1 METRKV
7 TIINNKTQKQSI
19 IQASSATNLGELK
32 AEMRELGINYEG
44 MTFFEGHMRAELKDD
59 AAPLPTNIPYKG
71 QIVND
76 LTFLL
81 TAPEKKIKS
90 GAMTRSEAYDAIKA
104 NGLQAACVVKF
115 GKNFT
120 MCKTQ
125 DLIDLIES
133 QGKKEAKVEAPAAA
147 PTAKKAARKPVAET
161 KKEEAPEAPAVVA
174 APASGNCEQALKILV
189 EDLYGNDTIEE
200 DTYDKVMSTLNGGA
214 TEATASEKMP
224 KEEVNKMFDFV
235 LG

>member
-104 NGLQAACVVKF
+104 NNLQGACLVKF

-133 QGKKEAKVEAPAAA
+133 QGKKEAKVEAPA
-147 PTAKKAARKPVAET
+147 PVA
-161 KKEEAPEAPAVVA
+161 PA
-174 APASGNCEQALKILV
+174 APASGNCEEALKALV

-200 DTYDKVMSTLNGGA
+200 DTYDKVMGLLNGGA
-214 TEATASEKMP
+214 SEAPASEKMSRRDID
-224 KEEVNKMFDFV
+224 EMFAFAK
-235 LG
+235 

>member
-19 IQASSATNLGELK
+19 IQASGATNLGELK
-32 AEMRELGINYEG
+32 AEMRGLGINYEG

-59 AAPLPTNIPYKG
+59 AAPLPANIPYKG

-90 GAMTRSEAYDAIKA
+90 GAMTRSEAYDAVKA

-133 QGKKEAKVEAPAAA
+133 QGKKEAKVEAPAPA
-147 PTAKKAARKPVAET
+147 PAAKKHVAEARKEETAPVA
-161 KKEEAPEAPAVVA
+161 PA
-174 APASGNCEQALKILV
+174 APASGNCEEALKALV

-200 DTYDKVMSTLNGGA
+200 DTYDKVMGLLNGGA
-214 TEATASEKMP
+214 SEAPASEKMSRRDID
-224 KEEVNKMFDFV
+224 EMFAFAK
-235 LG
+235 

>member
-90 GAMTRSEAYDAIKA
+90 GAMTRSEAYDVIKA

-133 QGKKEAKVEAPAAA
+133 QGKKEAEVEAPA
-147 PTAKKAARKPVAET
+147 PVAEKHVAEA
-161 KKEEAPEAPAVVA
+161 KKEEAAPVAPA
-174 APASGNCEQALKILV
+174 ASGNCEQALKALV

-200 DTYDKVMSTLNGGA
+200 DTYDKVMGLLNGGA
-214 TEATASEKMP
+214 SEAPASEKMS
-224 KEEVNKMFDFV
+224 KRDIDEMFAFV
-235 LG
+235 K

>member
-7 TIINNKTQKQSI
+7 TIINNRTQKQSI

-32 AEMRELGINYEG
+32 AEMRELGINFEG
-44 MTFFEGHMRAELKDD
+44 MTFFEGHMRAELKDN

-133 QGKKEAKVEAPAAA
+133 QGKKEAKVEAPA
-147 PTAKKAARKPVAET
+147 PVAKKATKKHVAEA
-161 KKEEAPEAPAVVA
+161 KKEETAPVAPA
-174 APASGNCEQALKILV
+174 APASGNCEGALKALV
-189 EDLYGNDTIEE
+189 KDLYDNDTIEE
-200 DTYDKVMSTLNGGA
+200 DTYDKVMGLLNGGA
-214 TEATASEKMP
+214 SEAPASEKMS
-224 KEEVNKMFDFV
+224 KRDIDEMFAFAK
-235 LG
+235 

>member
-104 NGLQAACVVKF
+104 NNLQGACLVKF

-133 QGKKEAKVEAPAAA
+133 QGKKEAKVEAPAPASVA
-147 PTAKKAARKPVAET
+147 KKTAKKPVAEA
-161 KKEEAPEAPAVVA
+161 KKEEAAPVA
-174 APASGNCEQALKILV
+174 TAASGNCEQALKALV

-200 DTYDKVMSTLNGGA
+200 DTYDKVMGLLNGGVSKA
-214 TEATASEKMP
+214 PASVKMS
-224 KEEVNKMFDFV
+224 KRDIDDMFAFV
-235 LG
+235 K

>member
-104 NGLQAACVVKF
+104 NGLQDACVVKF

-125 DLIDLIES
+125 ELIDLIES
-133 QGKKEAKVEAPAAA
+133 QDKKEAEAPAAA
-147 PTAKKAARKPVAET
+147 TTAKKAAKKHVAEA
-161 KKEEAPEAPAVVA
+161 KKEEIAPVAPA
-174 APASGNCEQALKILV
+174 APVTGNCEQALKALV
-189 EDLYGNDTIEE
+189 EDLYGGDTIEE
-200 DTYDKVMSTLNGGA
+200 DTYDKVMGLLNGGA
-214 TEATASEKMP
+214 SEAPASEKMS
-224 KEEVNKMFDFV
+224 KRDIDEMFAFAK
-235 LG
+235 

>member
-7 TIINNKTQKQSI
+7 TIINNKTQKQSV

-104 NGLQAACVVKF
+104 NGLQGACLVKF

-125 DLIDLIES
+125 DLIDLIKS
-133 QGKKEAKVEAPAAA
+133 QGKKEAKVEAPAPA
-147 PTAKKAARKPVAET
+147 PVTKKAAKKPVAEAK
-161 KKEEAPEAPAVVA
+161 KKEAAPVALA
-174 APASGNCEQALKILV
+174 APASGNCEQALKALV
-189 EDLYGNDTIEE
+189 EDLYYSGTIEG
-200 DTYDKVMSTLNGGA
+200 DTYDKVMGLLNGGA
-214 TEATASEKMP
+214 SEAPASEKMS
-224 KEEVNKMFDFV
+224 KRDIDEMFAFAK
-235 LG
+235 

>member
-104 NGLQAACVVKF
+104 NGLQGACLVKF

-133 QGKKEAKVEAPAAA
+133 QGKKEAKAPTATT
-147 PTAKKAARKPVAET
+147 TAKKAAKKHVAEA
-161 KKEEAPEAPAVVA
+161 KKEETAPVAPA
-174 APASGNCEQALKILV
+174 APASGNCEEALKALV

-200 DTYDKVMSTLNGGA
+200 DTYDKVMGLLNGGA
-214 TEATASEKMP
+214 SEASASEKMS
-224 KEEVNKMFDFV
+224 KRDIDEMFAFAK
-235 LG
+235 

>member
-133 QGKKEAKVEAPAAA
+133 QGKKEAKVEAPAPA
-147 PTAKKAARKPVAET
+147 PVAKKAARKPVAET
-161 KKEEAPEAPAVVA
+161 KKEEAPEASAVVA
-174 APASGNCEQALKILV
+174 ASASGNCEQALKALV
-189 EDLYGNDTIEE
+189 EDLYGGDTIEE
-200 DTYDKVMSTLNGGA
+200 DTYDKVMGLLNGGA
-214 TEATASEKMP
+214 SEAPASEKMS
-224 KEEVNKMFDFV
+224 KRDIDEMFAFAK
-235 LG
+235 

>member
-1 METRKV
+1 MGTRKV
-7 TIINNKTQKQSI
+7 IIINNKTQKQSV

-32 AEMRELGINYEG
+32 AEMRELGISYEG

-59 AAPLPTNIPYKG
+59 AALLPTNIPYKG

-90 GAMTRSEAYDAIKA
+90 GAMTRSEVYDAIKA
-104 NGLQAACVVKF
+104 NGLQGACLVKF

-125 DLIDLIES
+125 DLIDLIKS
-133 QGKKEAKVEAPAAA
+133 QGKKEAKVEAPA
-147 PTAKKAARKPVAET
+147 PVTKKAAKKPVAEA
-161 KKEEAPEAPAVVA
+161 KKEEAAPVAPA
-174 APASGNCEQALKILV
+174 APASGNCEQALKALV
-189 EDLYGNDTIEE
+189 EDLYCSGTIKG
-200 DTYDKVMSTLNGGA
+200 DTYDKVMGLLNGGA
-214 TEATASEKMP
+214 SEAPASEKMS
-224 KEEVNKMFDFV
+224 KRDIDEMFAFV
-235 LG
+235 K

>member
-7 TIINNKTQKQSI
+7 TIINNKTQKQSV

-133 QGKKEAKVEAPAAA
+133 QGKKETKAPTATT
-147 PTAKKAARKPVAET
+147 TAKKAARKPVAET
-161 KKEEAPEAPAVVA
+161 KKEEAPVAPAVVA
-174 APASGNCEQALKILV
+174 PVSGNCEKALKMLV
-189 EDLYGNDTIEE
+189 ADLYCSGTIDE
-200 DTYDKVMSTLNGGA
+200 DTHDTVLSFLNEGA
-214 TEATASEKMP
+214 TEAPASEKMP

>member
-133 QGKKEAKVEAPAAA
+133 QGKKEAKVKAPA
-147 PTAKKAARKPVAET
+147 PVAKKAAKKHVAEA
-161 KKEEAPEAPAVVA
+161 KKEETAPVAPA
-174 APASGNCEQALKILV
+174 APASGNCEEALKALV

-200 DTYDKVMSTLNGGA
+200 DTYDKVMGLLNGGA
-214 TEATASEKMP
+214 SEAPASEKMS
-224 KEEVNKMFDFV
+224 KRDIDEMFAFAK
-235 LG
+235 

>member
-104 NGLQAACVVKF
+104 NGLQAACVAKF

-133 QGKKEAKVEAPAAA
+133 QGKKEAKVEAPAPASVA
-147 PTAKKAARKPVAET
+147 KKTAKKPVAEA
-161 KKEEAPEAPAVVA
+161 KKEEAAPVAPA
-174 APASGNCEQALKILV
+174 ASGNCEQALKILV

-214 TEATASEKMP
+214 TEAPASEKMSK
-224 KEEVNKMFDFV
+224 KEVDDMFSFV
-235 LG
+235 RG

>member
-7 TIINNKTQKQSI
+7 TIINNKTQKQSV

-120 MCKTQ
+120 LCKTQ

-133 QGKKEAKVEAPAAA
+133 QGKKEAKVEAPAPA
-147 PTAKKAARKPVAET
+147 PVAKKAAKKHVAEA
-161 KKEEAPEAPAVVA
+161 KKA
-174 APASGNCEQALKILV
+174 APASGNCEEALKALV

-200 DTYDKVMSTLNGGA
+200 DTHDKVMGLLNGGA
-214 TEATASEKMP
+214 SEAPASEKMS
-224 KEEVNKMFDFV
+224 KRDIDEMFAFAK
-235 LG
+235 

>member
-133 QGKKEAKVEAPAAA
+133 QGKKEAKAPTATT
-147 PTAKKAARKPVAET
+147 TAKKAAKKHVAEA
-161 KKEEAPEAPAVVA
+161 KKEETAPVAPA
-174 APASGNCEQALKILV
+174 APASGNCEEALKALV

-200 DTYDKVMSTLNGGA
+200 DTYDKVMGPLNGGA
-214 TEATASEKMP
+214 SEAPASEKMS
-224 KEEVNKMFDFV
+224 KRDIDEMFAFAK
-235 LG
+235 

>member
-7 TIINNKTQKQSI
+7 TIINNKTQKQSV

-32 AEMRELGINYEG
+32 AEMSELGINYEG

-104 NGLQAACVVKF
+104 NNLQGACLVKF

-133 QGKKEAKVEAPAAA
+133 QGKKEAKVEAPASV
-147 PTAKKAARKPVAET
+147 AKKHVAEAKKGEIAPVA
-161 KKEEAPEAPAVVA
+161 PA
-174 APASGNCEQALKILV
+174 APASDNCEEALKALV

-200 DTYDKVMSTLNGGA
+200 DTYDKVMGLLNGGA
-214 TEATASEKMP
+214 SEAPASEKMS
-224 KEEVNKMFDFV
+224 KRDIDEMFAFAK
-235 LG
+235 

>member
-7 TIINNKTQKQSI
+7 TIINNKTQKQSV

-104 NGLQAACVVKF
+104 NNLQGACLVKF

-133 QGKKEAKVEAPAAA
+133 QGKKEAKVEAPAPASVA
-147 PTAKKAARKPVAET
+147 KKTAKKPVAEA
-161 KKEEAPEAPAVVA
+161 KKEEAAPVAPA
-174 APASGNCEQALKILV
+174 ASGNCEQALKALV

-200 DTYDKVMSTLNGGA
+200 DTYDKVMGLLNGGA
-214 TEATASEKMP
+214 SEAPASEKMS
-224 KEEVNKMFDFV
+224 KRDIDEMFAFAK
-235 LG
+235 

>member
-161 KKEEAPEAPAVVA
+161 KKEEAPVAPAVVA
-174 APASGNCEQALKILV
+174 PVSGNCEKALKILV
-189 EDLYGNDTIEE
+189 ADLYCSGTIDE
-200 DTYDKVMSTLNGGA
+200 DTHDTVLSFLNEGA
-214 TEATASEKMP
+214 TEAPASEKMS
-224 KEEVNKMFDFV
+224 KEEVDDMFSFV
-235 LG
+235 RG

>member
-32 AEMRELGINYEG
+32 AEMRELGINFEG

-133 QGKKEAKVEAPAAA
+133 QGKKEAKAPTATT
-147 PTAKKAARKPVAET
+147 TAKKAAKKHVAEA
-161 KKEEAPEAPAVVA
+161 KKEETAPVAPA
-174 APASGNCEQALKILV
+174 APASGNCEEALKALV

-200 DTYDKVMSTLNGGA
+200 DTYDKVMGLLNGGA
-214 TEATASEKMP
+214 SEAPASEKMS
-224 KEEVNKMFDFV
+224 KRDIDEMFAFAK
-235 LG
+235 

>member
-133 QGKKEAKVEAPAAA
+133 QGKKEAKAPTATT
-147 PTAKKAARKPVAET
+147 TAKKAAKKHVAEA
-161 KKEEAPEAPAVVA
+161 KKEEIAPVAPA
-174 APASGNCEQALKILV
+174 APASDNCEEALKALV
-189 EDLYGNDTIEE
+189 KDLYGNDTIEE
-200 DTYDKVMSTLNGGA
+200 DTYDKVMGLLNGGA
-214 TEATASEKMP
+214 SEAPASEKMS
-224 KEEVNKMFDFV
+224 KRDIDEMFAFAK
-235 LG
+235 

>member
-104 NGLQAACVVKF
+104 NGLQGACVVKF

-133 QGKKEAKVEAPAAA
+133 QGKKEAKVEAPAPA
-147 PTAKKAARKPVAET
+147 PVAKKAAKKPVAEA
-161 KKEEAPEAPAVVA
+161 KKEEAAPVAPA
-174 APASGNCEQALKILV
+174 APASGNCEEALKALV

-200 DTYDKVMSTLNGGA
+200 DTYDKVMGLLNGGA
-214 TEATASEKMP
+214 SEAPASEKMS
-224 KEEVNKMFDFV
+224 KRDIDEMFAFAK
-235 LG
+235 

>member
-133 QGKKEAKVEAPAAA
+133 QGKKEAKVEAPVAA
-147 PTAKKAARKPVAET
+147 PKEKKAARKPVAET
-161 KKEEAPEAPAVVA
+161 KKEEAAPVAPA
-174 APASGNCEQALKILV
+174 APASGNCEKALKALV

-200 DTYDKVMSTLNGGA
+200 DTYDKVMGLLNGGIS
-214 TEATASEKMP
+214 EAPASEKMS
-224 KEEVNKMFDFV
+224 KRDIDEMFAFAK
-235 LG
+235 

>member
-7 TIINNKTQKQSI
+7 TIINNKTQKQSV

-104 NGLQAACVVKF
+104 NNLQGACLVKF

-133 QGKKEAKVEAPAAA
+133 QGKKEAKVEAPAPASVA
-147 PTAKKAARKPVAET
+147 KKTAKKPVAEA
-161 KKEEAPEAPAVVA
+161 KKEEAAPVAPA
-174 APASGNCEQALKILV
+174 ASGNCEQALKALV
-189 EDLYGNDTIEE
+189 EDLYGNNTIEE
-200 DTYDKVMSTLNGGA
+200 DTYDKVMGLLNGGVSKA
-214 TEATASEKMP
+214 PASVKMS
-224 KEEVNKMFDFV
+224 KRDIDDMFAFV
-235 LG
+235 K

>member
-133 QGKKEAKVEAPAAA
+133 QGKKEAKVEAPAPA
-147 PTAKKAARKPVAET
+147 PVTKKAAEKPVAEA
-161 KKEEAPEAPAVVA
+161 KKEEAAPVAPA
-174 APASGNCEQALKILV
+174 APASGNCEQALKALV

-200 DTYDKVMSTLNGGA
+200 DTYDKVMGLLNGGVS
-214 TEATASEKMP
+214 EAPASEKMS
-224 KEEVNKMFDFV
+224 KRDIDDMFAFV
-235 LG
+235 K